1 MDRRQA
7 LKRAGAFAFFGAVAG
22 VAARATQTLAA
33 DAQVVKVVAKRF
45 EFTPSE
51 IALKSGQPAVLEIT
65 SLDFIHGFNLPALK
79 LRTNLLPGPPTKVA
93 LPALA
98 PGRYDFL
105 CDNFCGGG
113 HEDMNGTLVV
123 T

>member
-1 MDRRQA
+1 MNSRRSF
-7 LKRAGAFAFFGAVAG
+7 LRAGAFALVAVAG
-22 VAARATQTLAA
+22 VGAVARRSLAA
-33 DAQVVKVVAKRF
+33 DPQVVKVVAQRF
-45 EFTPSE
+45 NFTPSE
-51 IALKSGQPAVLEIT
+51 IMLKSGQPTVLEIT
-65 SLDFIHGFNLPALK
+65 SLDYIHGFNVPALG

-93 LPALA
+93 LKALA

-113 HEDMNGTLVV
+113 HEDMNGVIVV

>member
-1 MDRRQA
+1 MNSRRTF
-7 LKRAGAFAFFGAVAG
+7 LRASAFALVTVAGVGAVA
-22 VAARATQTLAA
+22 RRSLAA
-33 DAQVVKVVAKRF
+33 DPQVVKVVAQRF
-45 EFTPSE
+45 NFTPSE
-51 IALKSGQPAVLEIT
+51 IMLKSGQPTVLEIT
-65 SLDFIHGFNLPALK
+65 SLDYIHGFNVPALG

-93 LPALA
+93 LKPLA

-113 HEDMNGTLVV
+113 HEDMNGVIVV

>member
-1 MDRRQA
+1 MNSRRIF
-7 LKRAGAFAFFGAVAG
+7 LRASAFALAAVAG
-22 VAARATQTLAA
+22 VGAVARRSLAA
-33 DAQVVKVVAKRF
+33 DPQVVKVVAQRF
-45 EFTPSE
+45 NFTPSE
-51 IALKSGQPAVLEIT
+51 IMLKSGQPTVLEIT
-65 SLDFIHGFNLPALK
+65 SLDYIHGFNVPALG

-93 LPALA
+93 LKPLT

-113 HEDMNGTLVV
+113 HEDMNGVIVV